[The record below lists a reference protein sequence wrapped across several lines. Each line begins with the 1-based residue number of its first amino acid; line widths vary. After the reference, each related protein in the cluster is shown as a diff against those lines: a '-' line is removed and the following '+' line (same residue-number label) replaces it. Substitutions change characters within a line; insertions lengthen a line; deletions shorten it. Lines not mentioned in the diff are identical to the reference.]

1 MIYKETTVNYSVNF
15 AFIESF
21 SFSVDLRPTVNTENM
36 PFIFNVDHKVLAMTT
51 LAATASVAAYSLYR
65 LHTLK
70 RKLASREDVY
80 ETAKFLN
87 EYLIF
92 HYGSPDEVLPFSSGP
107 KSDVGF
113 PARCAELCIKHAVAK
128 VLRANNNDGDCVS

>member
-1 MIYKETTVNYSVNF
+1 
-15 AFIESF
+15 
-21 SFSVDLRPTVNTENM
+21 M
-36 PFIFNVDHKVLAMTT
+36 PVIFNVDHKFLVMTT

-80 ETAKFLN
+80 ETAKSLN

-92 HYGSPDEVLPFSSGP
+92 HYGSPDEILQFSFGP

-113 PARCAELCIKHAVAK
+113 PARCAELCMKHAAGAK
-128 VLRANNNDGDCVS
+128 VSTAFVVQKITVIYDDPS